1 MYGDVRWMYGV
12 EVTSHLVSLG
22 LTYWV
27 CELCALDDLKLF
39 FLKEGW
45 MGEINPC
52 LVWGVRAPKSPN
64 VFLVAYVLLCYLV
77 LFNNSLVS

>member
-27 CELCALDDLKLF
+27 CELCALDDLKLS

-52 LVWGVRAPKSPN
+52 LVWRVRAPKSPN